1 MPAHWRLAKI
11 KDPEVPG
18 RPAYTNTTYPFELT
32 PPQAPQ
38 ANPTSW
44 YSTTVN
50 VGGLTGGHGNRIVLR
65 FEGVE
70 SSYRVWVNGQWV
82 GQAMG
87 SRLIHEFD
95 VTDSVLEGANDLVVL
110 VHQFSA
116 GSYLEDQDQWWLP
129 GIFRSV
135 TLLAQR
141 RGEVDDAEFR
151 GHWDPVAGTAEL
163 RAEVTADSCAYPV
176 TFEVYPLDADV
187 SPQPLVAGVLE
198 DQHRVVVPVDG
209 ARPWSPEEPNLYQ
222 VCIRSNM
229 GCSAQFTVG
238 FTDVTIGDDG
248 VLCANGHALRFRGVN
263 RHEFHPTRGRAVT
276 EQDTVADYTT
286 MLGHHINVS
295 PRVWW
300 RL

>member
-1 MPAHWRLAKI
+1 M
-11 KDPEVPG
+11 PG

-70 SSYRVWVNGQWV
+70 SSYRVWVNGLWV

-116 GSYLEDQDQWWLP
+116 GSYLEDQDQW
-129 GIFRSV
+129 
-135 TLLAQR
+135 
-141 RGEVDDAEFR
+141 
-151 GHWDPVAGTAEL
+151 
-163 RAEVTADSCAYPV
+163 
-176 TFEVYPLDADV
+176 
-187 SPQPLVAGVLE
+187 
-198 DQHRVVVPVDG
+198 
-209 ARPWSPEEPNLYQ
+209 
-222 VCIRSNM
+222 
-229 GCSAQFTVG
+229 
-238 FTDVTIGDDG
+238 
-248 VLCANGHALRFRGVN
+248 
-263 RHEFHPTRGRAVT
+263 
-276 EQDTVADYTT
+276 
-286 MLGHHINVS
+286 
-295 PRVWW
+295 
-300 RL
+300 